1 MDNQSSP
8 LEAHTPRQ
16 RFWLEHLEACRAQGG
31 SLKAYALA
39 HDLSPSALYAAKSD
53 LKRRSALSAST
64 LPVPAPKL
72 LPVHISRGA
81 PMFRVL
87 LPNGAVLDARYTAG
101 HELVWRQNT
110 RGRGHAAGPGSPPAR
125 TCIR

>member
-1 MDNQSSP
+1 MHNQSSP
-8 LEAHTPRQ
+8 REVRTPRQ
-16 RFWLEHLEACRAQGG
+16 RFWLEHLEACTEQGS

-53 LKRRSALSAST
+53 LKRRGALSGST

-72 LPVHISRGA
+72 LPVHIARGA

-87 LPNGAVLDARYTAG
+87 LPNGVVVEVPEYADGPCCR
-101 HELVWRQNT
+101 ELL
-110 RGRGHAAGPGSPPAR
+110 ACASALA
-125 TCIR
+125 

>member
-1 MDNQSSP
+1 MTNESSP
-8 LEAHTPRQ
+8 AETYTPRQ

-87 LPNGAVLDARYTAG
+87 LPNGVVVEVPEHADGPCCR
-101 HELVWRQNT
+101 ELL
-110 RGRGHAAGPGSPPAR
+110 ACASALA
-125 TCIR
+125 

>member
-8 LEAHTPRQ
+8 PEAHTPRQ
-16 RFWLEHLEACRAQGG
+16 RFWLEHLEACQTQGS

-39 HDLSPSALYAAKSD
+39 HDLSPAALYAAKSD
-53 LKRRSALSAST
+53 LKRRGALPAST

-72 LPVHISRGA
+72 LPVHITRTA

-87 LPNGAVLDARYTAG
+87 LPNGVVVEVPQYADGPCCR
-101 HELVWRQNT
+101 ELL
-110 RGRGHAAGPGSPPAR
+110 GCASALA
-125 TCIR
+125 